1 MTASP
6 ERTDGYDLYELFDHN
21 IIYEIRLQ
29 QALEEDLLCPFHY
42 FGISDLWVDTQED
55 ISDMDVSFSN
65 LSTKERVD
73 KIIEKIRYFGHSG
86 SRVKGL
92 VFVLIELKP
101 KSYLM
106 HLTNVVLI
114 VRFV

>member
-42 FGISDLWVDTQED
+42 FGISDLWVDTDEP
-55 ISDMDVSFSN
+55 ITDMEVTFSN

-86 SRVKGL
+86 SRVKAWYSA
-92 VFVLIELKP
+92 VIALKQ
-101 KSYLM
+101 
-106 HLTNVVLI
+106 
-114 VRFV
+114 RFI

>member
-1 MTASP
+1 MQVSDSYQRIIDYFEPQFLLGMTASP
-6 ERTDGYDLYELFDHN
+6 GVLDGYDLYEFFDHN

-55 ISDMDVSFSN
+55 ISDMEVSFSN

-86 SRVKGL
+86 SRSK
-92 VFVLIELKP
+92 EA
-101 KSYLM
+101 
-106 HLTNVVLI
+106 
-114 VRFV
+114 